1 MNFEIDTKIR
11 GLKRITFKDLYKQQ
25 CSMQESSLI
34 IHTIWLGV
42 ELDLHDK
49 EAGRMILTQKMAW
62 NLIKYLFRFVIT
74 GKLY

>member
-11 GLKRITFKDLYKQQ
+11 GLKRITFKDLYKQK

-42 ELDLHDK
+42 ELDLHDE

-74 GKLY
+74 GKL

>member
-42 ELDLHDK
+42 ELDLHDE

-74 GKLY
+74 GKL